1 LPGSYLSTMRQSAIL
16 RCPLSAQKTAFLLVS
31 GVLRRAKSLES
42 GRARWCLARYEPDE
56 LPDCSTPR
64 IHLSEITMQ
73 LKTRPATVV
82 GVIANAATSARFAR
96 VIGHAPASSRSVG
109 PLGDEVDT
117 EALGLGKADDL
128 PRVRDRLIRQHKSVP
143 GRG

>member
-1 LPGSYLSTMRQSAIL
+1 MRQSAIF
-16 RCPLSAQKTAFLLVS
+16 RCPLSAQKTALLLVS
-31 GVLRRAKSLES
+31 GVLRRAKSFES

-82 GVIANAATSARFAR
+82 GAIANAATSARFAR

-117 EALGLGKADDL
+117 RSAWSWESGRPASRSRSANSAAQICAWA
-128 PRVRDRLIRQHKSVP
+128 RVSDSVEK
-143 GRG
+143 